1 MGTFSGPELYDLLL
15 KLVFFIFRGPKSCQN
30 HRQRWEFFLSS
41 VRGGLV
47 REDPARP
54 KDSTPTKSNGS
65 LEENKKRFETTVLE
79 KNKFFDP
86 VKCPFNVKEFLL
98 F

>member
-1 MGTFSGPELYDLLL
+1 M
-15 KLVFFIFRGPKSCQN
+15 
-30 HRQRWEFFLSS
+30 
-41 VRGGLV
+41 RGGLV

-65 LEENKKRFETTVLE
+65 LEENKKRYETTVLE
-79 KNKFFDP
+79 KMSFFYP

-98 F
+98 FWQHHAEREDIDVGSDTEVGGIQSAI